1 VELTWCS
8 SSSSRPSLDGSS
20 GPAARPVHRWTPVK
34 LTASSRHSRL
44 CRGLDRRQA
53 VQLTESTGRVPWL
66 SQHSAPFHELWPR
79 ARPLTRAADA
89 HASSACRSCAFIIT
103 ATYTL
108 RSSVSCQGHVLPGA
122 GCARRG
128 PRGLQVALSN
138 QACVSAACGGA
149 VAVDSSSDACRGVFR
164 FPSAWRSL
172 RRLRS
177 LARRGG
183 AAAARGDRPRLPERL
198 KG

>member
-1 VELTWCS
+1 
-8 SSSSRPSLDGSS
+8 
-20 GPAARPVHRWTPVK
+20 
-34 LTASSRHSRL
+34 
-44 CRGLDRRQA
+44 
-53 VQLTESTGRVPWL
+53 
-66 SQHSAPFHELWPR
+66 
-79 ARPLTRAADA
+79 LTRAADA

-103 ATYTL
+103 AYTL

-172 RRLRS
+172 RSLRRLRS

-183 AAAARGDRPRLPERL
+183 AAAATPHPLARQVPRVQAPGHSAAASTRAGGQRCAFTSALTPQVRRAHCSAAAHAVSAQLTTRVHRAHESYEAVRHGVVVRRHSRCDGRSRARNL
-198 KG
+198 